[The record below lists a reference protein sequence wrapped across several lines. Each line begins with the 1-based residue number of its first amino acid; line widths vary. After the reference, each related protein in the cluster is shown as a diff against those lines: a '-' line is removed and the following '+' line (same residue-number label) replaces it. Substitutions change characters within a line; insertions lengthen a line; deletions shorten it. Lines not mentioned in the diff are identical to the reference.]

1 MARTNQPAKPNPF
14 QLVELDLNNPAFL
27 NSWFALEKDE
37 KVRVLNSLEK
47 ISQLTWAQ
55 VYADGGLKW
64 EAISSSPV
72 PLPQG
77 VAGVYSL
84 RITLARRGVAY
95 RDHQFMRLLWI
106 APDHD
111 ATYRGHKR

>member
-14 QLVELDLNNPAFL
+14 QLVELDLNNPGFL

-64 EAISSSPV
+64 EAIYSSPV
-72 PLPQG
+72 SLPQG
-77 VAGVYSL
+77 VAGVYCL
-84 RITLARRGVAY
+84 RITQARRAVAY

-106 APDHD
+106 APDND
-111 ATYRGHKR
+111 ATYRGHHK